1 MKQLVRRIGL
11 LLVTIIISI
20 PCTIYSYN
28 FDGKVSEERAI
39 QKRKEIYELYNEHKN
54 MINESDDDNN
64 EFGVLGYNGNCETVN
79 LNGKSIPLDEYVA
92 GVVKAEAAPGNIESY
107 KAQAIAARSF
117 VLFKKKD
124 DSTCTISSGQHFQVY
139 TEDNDSNSIYH
150 KAAKETS
157 MMIVE
162 RNGEVAETAYQSFP
176 AGRWQKEDSSG
187 WHVTFQ
193 RFSDDPSTTWVW
205 NGPPKSKV
213 FSVTSGTEMDYNN
226 EHNWGMSQTISAYLA
241 LEENYTYDKLIKLFY
256 DRPIVTL
263 SDGKYDGNMSY
274 GDGYFKNVI
283 YFNQGDYGAYQYH
296 PACGSIQACG
306 CGPTSVAIVASS
318 ILKRQI
324 SPVETT
330 NKLCAMNGCTAGGS
344 YATSLTQ
351 ELNSVYHLNARNSN
365 SDQEA
370 LNALKTG
377 KALVIVNVGYGF
389 FCSGSGHFMVLAGA
403 NKKGEVLVYDPGS
416 REKTGNWYSF
426 NLVMESRKRHE
437 ASYIIVTK

>member
-150 KAAKETS
+150 KAA
-157 MMIVE
+157 
-162 RNGEVAETAYQSFP
+162 
-176 AGRWQKEDSSG
+176 
-187 WHVTFQ
+187 
-193 RFSDDPSTTWVW
+193 
-205 NGPPKSKV
+205 
-213 FSVTSGTEMDYNN
+213 
-226 EHNWGMSQTISAYLA
+226 
-241 LEENYTYDKLIKLFY
+241 
-256 DRPIVTL
+256 
-263 SDGKYDGNMSY
+263 
-274 GDGYFKNVI
+274 
-283 YFNQGDYGAYQYH
+283 
-296 PACGSIQACG
+296 
-306 CGPTSVAIVASS
+306 
-318 ILKRQI
+318 
-324 SPVETT
+324 
-330 NKLCAMNGCTAGGS
+330 
-344 YATSLTQ
+344 
-351 ELNSVYHLNARNSN
+351 
-365 SDQEA
+365 
-370 LNALKTG
+370 
-377 KALVIVNVGYGF
+377 
-389 FCSGSGHFMVLAGA
+389 
-403 NKKGEVLVYDPGS
+403 
-416 REKTGNWYSF
+416 
-426 NLVMESRKRHE
+426 
-437 ASYIIVTK
+437 